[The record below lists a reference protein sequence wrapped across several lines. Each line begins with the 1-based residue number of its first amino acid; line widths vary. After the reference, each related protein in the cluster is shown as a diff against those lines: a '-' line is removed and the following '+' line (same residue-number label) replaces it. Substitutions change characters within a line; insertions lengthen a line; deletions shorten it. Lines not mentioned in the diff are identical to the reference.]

1 MQHQQQWTIRNQHQR
16 RRLLFVMKCIAVIY
30 CIIRMGIQYRQHDD
44 YHDSP
49 TTMMSMTNRLED
61 DGPIEASMTFQ
72 QNIPC
77 SSFTRSWLLSVA
89 DAFGATPSGAVVETP
104 FQRRRHL
111 HSSDGSILRG
121 GERRMPLLQQQ
132 QSYQNRPPS
141 SFIVCRSTVNG
152 EATKEET
159 VASFHAGP
167 TLPTESGN
175 GRVKVNGITVN
186 DNGSSYRLISTVESM
201 E

>member
-104 FQRRRHL
+104 FQRRRHCTL
-111 HSSDGSILRG
+111 RTDLFFGAARGECHYCSSNKVIKIVLRH
-121 GERRMPLLQQQ
+121 R
-132 QSYQNRPPS
+132 S
-141 SFIVCRSTVNG
+141 SFVD
-152 EATKEET
+152 
-159 VASFHAGP
+159 
-167 TLPTESGN
+167 LP
-175 GRVKVNGITVN
+175 
-186 DNGSSYRLISTVESM
+186 SM
-201 E
+201 EKRRKRRRLHPFMLGRRCRRRAAMVE